1 MLTKSKYKKSEEQ
14 NLLLKASLEKLETF
28 VDQLIKDDVRFVLI
42 NVIFL
47 LFNIKLKLRTI

>member
-14 NLLLKASLEKLETF
+14 NVLLKASLEKLETF